1 MEEPR
6 RSKRLRSMASNQAS
20 GGPSTEPGSSVVD
33 REDPVEAGGPAE
45 PVQPTKP
52 TAYVKPFRWEHPAHT
67 QPARPAERSRRRGG
81 SQRAGRGRGR
91 GAVRGTMQEDPVP
104 PAALPV
110 VGPPEPAP
118 VSGPEAVAWQPM
130 LTVNLFIGFMPLG
143 DSSVLG
149 VTHSSMG
156 TYVHGVPVFIGHVTH

>member
-6 RSKRLRSMASNQAS
+6 CSKRLRSMASNQAS
-20 GGPSTEPGSSVVD
+20 SGPSTEPGRSVVD
-33 REDPVEAGGPAE
+33 HEDPGEADGPTE
-45 PVQPTKP
+45 PTQPTKP
-52 TAYVKPFRWEHPAHT
+52 TAYVKPFRWKPPART
-67 QPARPAERSRRRGG
+67 QPARPAERGRRWGG

-91 GAVRGTMQEDPVP
+91 GAVRGTVQEGPVP
-104 PAALPV
+104 PEALPV
-110 VGPPEPAP
+110 VGPQELPPF
-118 VSGPEAVAWQPM
+118 SGPQAVAVYP
-130 LTVNLFIGFMPLG
+130 FIGFMPLG

>member
-20 GGPSTEPGSSVVD
+20 GGPSTEPGRSVVD
-33 REDPVEAGGPAE
+33 HEDPGEANGPAE
-45 PVQPTKP
+45 PAQPTKP
-52 TAYVKPFRWEHPAHT
+52 TAYVKPFIWKPPART
-67 QPARPAERSRRRGG
+67 QPARPAERGRRSGG

-91 GAVRGTMQEDPVP
+91 GAMRGTVQQGRVP

-110 VGPPEPAP
+110 VGPQEPP
-118 VSGPEAVAWQPM
+118 LVSGPEAVAQQPA
-130 LTVNLFIGFMPLG
+130 LTAYPFIGFMPLG

-156 TYVHGVPVFIGHVTH
+156 TYVHGVPLFIGHATH